1 MFLPEDA
8 IEGSH
13 LGALVA
19 DLGCLEPFGLSKAA
33 VIESKQYDFVS
44 AKVGPESKHA
54 GTSIGPNQLLSDILS
69 MGVKGIV
76 VTVRRREVLATF
88 PTPPQRRS
96 FMDVLVRSPT
106 LTFPDWEGG
115 SGNKA
120 YGDLYMDLKAKLV
133 LSGFKGFT
141 NAKHGMQFMKNLVQ
155 VLYGISTFWENFAH
169 RCCALD
175 PYFAFSSGSNDFK
188 KKKSA
193 VRPCSQ
199 CTSACATAHS
209 RRAAVSYDF
218 LEL

>member
-1 MFLPEDA
+1 MLLPEDA

-120 YGDLYMDLKAKLV
+120 YGDLYMALKAKQV

-155 VLYGISTFWENFAH
+155 VLYGIS
-169 RCCALD
+169 
-175 PYFAFSSGSNDFK
+175 SGARGS
-188 KKKSA
+188 KSA
-193 VRPCSQ
+193 RASRPGPDEERNSSEKP
-199 CTSACATAHS
+199 T
-209 RRAAVSYDF
+209 RRVGPPRAASTNHTAIVFRAGGSS
-218 LEL
+218 

>member
-8 IEGSH
+8 IEGSQ

-54 GTSIGPNQLLSDILS
+54 GTSIDPNQLLSGILS
-69 MGVKGIV
+69 MGVKVGIV

-96 FMDVLVRSPT
+96 FMDVLVRSTT

-115 SGNKA
+115 SA
-120 YGDLYMDLKAKLV
+120 
-133 LSGFKGFT
+133 
-141 NAKHGMQFMKNLVQ
+141 NAKHGMQFMKNLAD
-155 VLYGISTFWENFAH
+155 AH
-169 RCCALD
+169 R
-175 PYFAFSSGSNDFK
+175 
-188 KKKSA
+188 
-193 VRPCSQ
+193 
-199 CTSACATAHS
+199 
-209 RRAAVSYDF
+209 
-218 LEL
+218 